1 LLSISFN
8 MKLIFTIIFVGIS
21 LLTNAQS
28 DRDSSIKKLEQ
39 QEAAA
44 MLKGDTLSL
53 SKLWSPNYVVN
64 NPLNVVVDV
73 KTIKWL
79 IRNGK
84 IDYTSFDR
92 IIDKI
97 TYTENLAVV
106 MGTEV
111 VKPERNTENSG
122 KIVNRRY
129 THVWINTKGTWLLV
143 ARQATNIEVK

>member
-1 LLSISFN
+1 
-8 MKLIFTIIFVGIS
+8 MKLILTIFCVCIS
-21 LLTNAQS
+21 FLTNAQN
-28 DRDSSIKKLEQ
+28 DRDSEIKKLEK

-44 MLKGDTLSL
+44 MLRGDTLSL
-53 SKLWSPNYVVN
+53 SKLWSPDYVVN
-64 NPLNVVVDV
+64 NPLNAVVDI
-73 KTIKWL
+73 KTIKLL

-97 TYTENLAVV
+97 TYTENLAIV

-111 VKPERNTENSG
+111 VKPERNTANSG
-122 KIVNRRY
+122 KTVNRRY
-129 THVWINTKGTWLLV
+129 TDVWMNTKGAWLLV

>member
-1 LLSISFN
+1 MSISFN
-8 MKLIFTIIFVGIS
+8 MKIIFTIIFVCIS

-64 NPLNVVVDV
+64 NPMNVVVDV

-97 TYTENLAVV
+97 TYTENVAVV

-122 KIVNRRY
+122 KVVNRRY

>member
-1 LLSISFN
+1 
-8 MKLIFTIIFVGIS
+8 MKLIFTLTLVCIS
-21 LLTNAQS
+21 LIINAQS
-28 DRDSSIKKLEQ
+28 DPDSRIKRLEQ
-39 QEAAA
+39 LEAAA

-53 SKLWSPNYVVN
+53 SKLWSPDYVVN

-97 TYTENLAVV
+97 TYTGNLAIV

-122 KIVNRRY
+122 KTVNRRY
-129 THVWINTKGTWLLV
+129 TNVWINTKGTWLLV